1 MSAPSCCCARKKL
14 RPIRPKPLMPTRIA
28 IRFSPSVVSFRASLV
43 RRGAPSG
50 RLARMPAGY
59 TKRNLRTEIDD
70 HAQAFG
76 FSPNLEFRVA
86 RDALET
92 TESALSFMRLAPG
105 FRLPFGHHHE
115 LQEEVYVVVSGSA
128 KLKLGDEILELE
140 PWDAVRI
147 APGVVRDI
155 EGGDQG
161 TEFSS
166 SAHRASRPAMPSP
179 SRI

>member
-1 MSAPSCCCARKKL
+1 
-14 RPIRPKPLMPTRIA
+14 MP
-28 IRFSPSVVSFRASLV
+28 
-43 RRGAPSG
+43 G
-50 RLARMPAGY
+50 GY

-70 HAQAFG
+70 QAQAFG

-128 KLKLGDEILELE
+128 MLKLGDEILDLE

-155 EGGDQG
+155 EGGDG
-161 TEFSS
+161 GAELLLFGAPRVPPGDAVTEQDWWTD
-166 SAHRASRPAMPSP
+166 
-179 SRI
+179 

>member
-1 MSAPSCCCARKKL
+1 
-14 RPIRPKPLMPTRIA
+14 MPTRIA
-28 IRFSPSVVSFRASLV
+28 MASSPSVVWFRSSLV
-43 RRGAPSG
+43 RLGAASD
-50 RLARMPAGY
+50 RLGAMAGF

-70 HAQAFG
+70 QAQAFG

-105 FRLPFGHHHE
+105 FRVPFGHHHE
-115 LQEEVYVVVSGSA
+115 LQEEVYVIIRGSA
-128 KLKLGDEILELE
+128 HLKLDEEILDLG

-155 EGGDQG
+155 EGGADG
-161 TEFSS
+161 AELLLFGAPRVPPGDAVTEQDWW
-166 SAHRASRPAMPSP
+166 RD
-179 SRI
+179 